1 MRYDAATWTKTF
13 FGAIAARRRGA
24 RAVGD
29 RVELY
34 GMRVSVEWDADG
46 ERGAIVVEDEA
57 HRVSRR
63 ATQKRVPIYCNFDP
77 IREADDLAE
86 QLYWL
91 SLQRS
96 A

>member
-1 MRYDAATWTKTF
+1 MAFSDH
-13 FGAIAARRRGA
+13 
-24 RAVGD
+24 
-29 RVELY
+29 VELY
-34 GMRVSVEWDADG
+34 GMRVSVEWDDDG
-46 ERGAIVVEDEA
+46 ERGAIVVEDRA
-57 HRVSRR
+57 HRISRK
-63 ATQKRVPIYCNFDP
+63 TSVKRVPIFRNFDP